1 MDCPW
6 SHKESDMTERLS
18 KKAKI
23 MLGEIS
29 QRKTNIIYVESKIYN
44 RLGNI
49 TTTKNRLRCREQTR
63 G

>member
-1 MDCPW
+1 MDCPR
-6 SHKESDMTERLS
+6 SRKESDMTERLS

-49 TTTKNRLRCREQTR
+49 TTTTTTKKQAEM
-63 G
+63 

>member
-1 MDCPW
+1 MDWPR
-6 SHKESDMTERLS
+6 SRKESDMTERLS

-49 TTTKNRLRCREQTR
+49 TTTKKQTEM
-63 G
+63 

>member
-6 SHKESDMTERLS
+6 SRKESDMTEQLS

-49 TTTKNRLRCREQTR
+49 TTTTKKQAEM
-63 G
+63 